1 MIIVSDTTPLRYL
14 IEIEAAEVLGQLFG
28 EVIIPQAVADELQH
42 AKTPV
47 LIKNWIQ
54 SPPAWL
60 TVRQADLSL
69 FTPQKHIGKGEQE
82 AIALALELKV
92 AVVLMDDRGATQ
104 EAERAGLFT
113 LPTIL
118 LLEEAAKQ
126 ELIDLPQ
133 VFARIRQ
140 TRFYAAPHLYEDA
153 LERDRQRRRVQR
165 LGDRHHRARPRHPRA
180 GAGRGV
186 GRIGKMIG

>member
-14 IEIEAAEVLGQLFG
+14 IEIEAIAVLGQLFG

-42 AKTPV
+42 AHTPV
-47 LIKNWIQ
+47 PINSWMQ
-54 SPPAWL
+54 SPPIWL
-60 TVRQADLSL
+60 KVKQADLAL
-69 FTPQKHIGKGEQE
+69 FTPHKLIGQGERE
-82 AIALALELKV
+82 AIALALELKA

-118 LLEEAAKQ
+118 MLEEAAQ
-126 ELIDLPQ
+126 QDLIDLPQ
-133 VFARIRQ
+133 VLARLRQ

-153 LERDRQRRRVQR
+153 LERDRQRKAQ
-165 LGDRHHRARPRHPRA
+165 
-180 GAGRGV
+180 
-186 GRIGKMIG
+186 K